1 MCQIISL
8 TKRNHWAD
16 SFLYQY
22 FCDLFKLENRQTH
35 GYGTRP
41 AAIWTVFWGISGDHV
56 LTKGTDDYLLCTWA
70 HTALLHFSSHK
81 ANTPLWHAE
90 TTTWTWLS
98 RSLQE
103 ALHFPGAP
111 HGTQWARNGGSA
123 ASEDWMVACLCQ
135 TAFPLL
141 QWPQLA
147 QMSAE
152 RARFSEGCMRK
163 AHDKTPRARTKNNVL
178 QTWGITIFPETLGI
192 YASFSASDPEAESDL
207 EAQPSPLQNGFWC
220 TPKSHCPYSH
230 LVFHHLC
237 FPEWFSLITT
247 REKSQWSNPTS
258 LVPSVP
264 ANNTQGRG
272 YNSTNIVYRKNCKT
286 TTTSHTTDL
295 PSFMYVFYTN
305 QLTLN
310 WKITNFTNLL
320 HTDKYLYKNGTN
332 KQKQQWKKMKETKA
346 KTTINSF
353 TQSEWEHFIN
363 VNGIH
368 ALDNAPLSMWF
379 TMTRSV
385 I

>member
-1 MCQIISL
+1 MIICLALELILPCYTSAP
-8 TKRNHWAD
+8 TKPTP
-16 SFLYQY
+16 L
-22 FCDLFKLENRQTH
+22 CDMQKPRHELDFPDPSKR
-35 GYGTRP
+35 
-41 AAIWTVFWGISGDHV
+41 
-56 LTKGTDDYLLCTWA
+56 LCTSTELPVAPNEPGIGEVLLLRTEWWLVFA
-70 HTALLHFSSHK
+70 KQPSLSCSDPSLHKRQQKEPGSVRAAWGRHTTKPRGPELR
-81 ANTPLWHAE
+81 
-90 TTTWTWLS
+90 TTFF
-98 RSLQE
+98 R
-103 ALHFPGAP
+103 
-111 HGTQWARNGGSA
+111 GT
-123 ASEDWMVACLCQ
+123 
-135 TAFPLL
+135 
-141 QWPQLA
+141 
-147 QMSAE
+147 
-152 RARFSEGCMRK
+152 
-163 AHDKTPRARTKNNVL
+163 
-178 QTWGITIFPETLGI
+178 TIFPETLGI

-237 FPEWFSLITT
+237 FPEWFSLIST

-272 YNSTNIVYRKNCKT
+272 CNSTNIVYRKNCKT

-310 WKITNFTNLL
+310 WKITNFTNLS

-363 VNGIH
+363 VNGIR